1 MTILHALATAPKL
14 DEQSHHSAMII
25 QKCRKLTTPK
35 QRNREHTKQAPKKH
49 RAATELKEIRTK
61 NLPRVSVDGSMVNLS
76 ELPGRILRLRDV
88 AVVFVISR
96 VCMYV

>member
-1 MTILHALATAPKL
+1 
-14 DEQSHHSAMII
+14 MII
-25 QKCRKLTTPK
+25 QKSRKAHNTKTTQQGAHK
-35 QRNREHTKQAPKKH
+35 QVQNDN
-49 RAATELKEIRTK
+49 RAAIKLKETRME
-61 NLPRVSVDGSMVNLS
+61 NVPRVSVDGSMVNLS